1 MNVFLVTSPFQYI
14 CANEAR
20 EAYGSENNL
29 LVLIEQDNPTGQK
42 QMAALLNEQDWDNV
56 ISYPRNKRTFIT
68 PQIIKT
74 INKLSNGCLDTLFY
88 SEYYAWRSKL
98 IIRNL
103 SFKKHVFFDDGTM
116 TFFDYYDHIE
126 PKSTFYRPRLL
137 QDFQLRLQRIKPIGK
152 LDFFENTEIFSIFQ
166 FSDCITKYKENTLK
180 TLKSNIDNQ
189 TTQIT
194 PYDVF
199 IGQGSVDE
207 KGRITIDEYI
217 EMIKSSLKKSDCPM
231 LYIPH
236 RTEASYVT
244 DKIKKIKNITY
255 HQPEFPIEIELSKN
269 AITPHRIIGLSST
282 ALYTLS
288 KIYPNSPIE
297 LVKQN
302 NVAQGER
309 DKRITS
315 YLMEY
320 FKSHEY
326 CK

>member
-20 EAYGSENNL
+20 EAYGTDNNL
-29 LVLIEQDNPTGQK
+29 LVIIEQDNPTGIK
-42 QMAALLNEQDWDNV
+42 QMSALVNEQDWDNI
-56 ISYPRNKRTFIT
+56 ISYPRNKRTFVT

-74 INKLSNGCLDTLFY
+74 INKLSNGSLDTLFY

-103 SFKKHVFFDDGTM
+103 DFKRHVFFDDGTM

-137 QDFQLRLQRIKPIGK
+137 QDFQLYLQKIKPIGK
-152 LDFFENTEIFSIFQ
+152 LHFFDNTEIFSIFK
-166 FSDCITKYKENTLK
+166 FPNCVTKYKENTLE
-180 TLKSNIDNQ
+180 TLKPNLDHQ
-189 TTQIT
+189 TETST
-194 PYDVF
+194 SYDIF

-207 KGRITIDEYI
+207 KGRISADEYI
-217 EMIKSSLKKSDCPM
+217 DMIKSSQKNSDNPI

-236 RTEASYVT
+236 RTELVHISEQV
-244 DKIKKIKNITY
+244 KKLPNIIY
-255 HQPEFPIEIELSKN
+255 HQSKYPIEIELSKTGIIPN
-269 AITPHRIIGLSST
+269 RLIGLSST

-297 LVKQN
+297 LIEQTF
-302 NVAQGER
+302 VAQGER
-309 DKRITS
+309 DKRIQMYLANYFTS
-315 YLMEY
+315 
-320 FKSHEY
+320 K
-326 CK
+326 